1 MSYPNTFIV
10 GAAKAG
16 TTSLHHYLGQHPQ
29 VFMSAWK
36 EPHHFADIAIS
47 PRHSHQMRRYADE
60 AAYRALFADAD
71 RIGAGSMPRK
81 PARSASTASGRDC
94 SSSNR

>member
-60 AAYRALFADAD
+60 AAYRALFADAGD
-71 RIGAGSMPRK
+71 
-81 PARSASTASGRDC
+81 
-94 SSSNR
+94 